1 MRCCLLLCI
10 TLLLAACAG
19 GLSPTGTPTP
29 AAPASTGSRAMLI
42 LWHAWPTADQGVL
55 LAQIERFNRANPNVQ
70 IVAQAR
76 PSATMVSDLR
86 AAVAEGGGPHLA
98 ILPSHVLG
106 GLAESGQLQ
115 PIDDLLPAGER
126 ERLLPSAVGAA
137 EVRTAAGSSLYGVP
151 ITFDTLALY
160 YNRSILLRPP
170 DDTAE
175 MLSIARGITDTRGEP
190 PFWGLAYNLNLD
202 RTIGYLYAFGGQ
214 IFDADG
220 NVVLGLDG
228 RAGAEAWLGWLTAM
242 HRDDQLLAGLDGM
255 TIDNALLNRQ
265 ALMTIDWAHALPT
278 YRSLWPDSLGVAPLP
293 RQSETE
299 QAPQP
304 YVQSMVIGLNARI
317 SSTADRSAAAEF
329 IRFLTAEEAQRAF
342 LRAGRQPALRALDL
356 DAPDPALDPTLR
368 AIALVFRAQA
378 EQGQPMPNSRVAG
391 EIVWPILADMQSSA
405 MRGLLTPDQAVS
417 TAEALLRGR
426 LAPPPTP
433 TP

>member
-1 MRCCLLLCI
+1 
-10 TLLLAACAG
+10 
-19 GLSPTGTPTP
+19 
-29 AAPASTGSRAMLI
+29 MLI

-55 LAQIERFNRANPNVQ
+55 LNQIERFNRASPNVQ

-86 AAVAEGGGPHLA
+86 TAVAEGGGPHLA

-106 GLAESGQLQ
+106 GLAESGLLQ
-115 PIDDLLPAGER
+115 PIDDLLTAGER
-126 ERLLPSAVGAA
+126 ERLLPGAVGAA
-137 EVRTAAGSSLYGVP
+137 EVRTATGSSLYGVP

-175 MLSIARGITDTRGEP
+175 MLAIARGITDTRGEP

-220 NVVLGLDG
+220 NLVLGLDG
-228 RAGAEAWLGWLTAM
+228 RAGAEAWLRWLTAM

-265 ALMTIDWAHALPT
+265 ALMTIDWAHALPI

-293 RQSETE
+293 RQSETD
-299 QAPQP
+299 QAPRP
-304 YVQSMVIGLNARI
+304 YIQSMVLGLNARI
-317 SSTADRSAAAEF
+317 SSTADRMAAAEF
-329 IRFLTAEEAQRAF
+329 IRFLIAEEAQRAF
-342 LRAGRQPALRALDL
+342 LRAGRQPALRTLDL
-356 DAPDPALDPTLR
+356 QAPDPALDPTLR
-368 AIALVFRAQA
+368 EIALVFRAQA

-391 EIVWPILADMQSSA
+391 ELVWPILADMQSSA
-405 MRGLLTPDQAVS
+405 MRGLLTPEQAVS

-426 LAPPPTP
+426 LEPPPTP